1 MKEIT
6 HTQVWTACLEKLRK
20 QFSQED
26 FLTWIKPI
34 KAVKLKDS
42 TLIVQV
48 PSDYFRDHIEENFI
62 DIIIPE
68 LRLLLGP
75 KAKLLYGVMVTRE
88 QKVTIPSNTT
98 SVHKQEIPVKMRGE
112 MKMPFNP
119 WAVPGIQEKIQIDSN
134 LNPIYSFENFVEGEC
149 NRLARAAGLSIAD
162 NPGKNAFNPLFI
174 YGGPGL
180 GKTHLAQAIGLAV
193 KERYPEKIVLYVN
206 AHTFQTQYMEY
217 AGVNNQLTDFLHFY
231 QMVDLL
237 ILDDVQEFASKA
249 GTQKAFFHIF
259 NFLHQNGKQLVLTSD
274 CAPVDLQGLEQRLL
288 SRFKWGLSV
297 ELTKPSFSTR
307 VDILKLK
314 SANDGIV
321 LSEEILEYLAENI
334 RGNVREIEGTLYSL
348 LAHATFNKEKIT
360 LQLAKR
366 IIDNIVPAE
375 RLELTVEAIEK
386 KVAEYFGVEVELIH
400 SKTRKREV
408 AQARQVIMYLCRVL
422 TKLSLSTIGASIGG
436 RDHATVLHSCNAVSD
451 LMETDKRFKQNVNEL
466 LRMLNQE

>member
-1 MKEIT
+1 MKEST
-6 HTQVWTACLEKLRK
+6 HTQVWNTCLGKLRE
-20 QFSQED
+20 QLSQED

-34 KAVKLKDS
+34 KAVKLKES

-62 DIIIPE
+62 DKIIPE
-68 LRLLLGP
+68 LRLQLGP
-75 KAKLLYGVMVTRE
+75 KAKLLYGVMVTKE
-88 QKVTIPSNTT
+88 QNVTIPSNVT
-98 SVHKQEIPVKMRGE
+98 SVHKQELPVKMNAE
-112 MKMPFNP
+112 MKVPFNP
-119 WAVPGIQEKIQIDSN
+119 WAVPGIQERIQIDPN
-134 LNPIYSFENFVEGEC
+134 LNPIYSFDNFIEGEC

-193 KERYPEKIVLYVN
+193 KERHPEKIVLYVN

-237 ILDDVQEFASKA
+237 ILDDVQEFAAKV

-321 LSEEILEYLAENI
+321 LSDEILEYLAENI

-366 IIDNIVPAE
+366 IIDKIVPAE
-375 RLELTVEAIEK
+375 RLELTVGAIEN

-400 SKTRKREV
+400 SKTRKRDV
-408 AQARQVIMYLCRVL
+408 VQARQVIMYLSRAL
-422 TKLSLSTIGASIGG
+422 TKLSLTTIGESIGG

-466 LRMLNQE
+466 LRMLNQD